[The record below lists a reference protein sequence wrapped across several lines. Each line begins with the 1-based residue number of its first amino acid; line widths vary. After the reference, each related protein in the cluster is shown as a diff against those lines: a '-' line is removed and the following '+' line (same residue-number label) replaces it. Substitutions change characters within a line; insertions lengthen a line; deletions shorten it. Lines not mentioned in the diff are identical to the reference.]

1 MLGGD
6 QETAEDGVGGFCVLD
21 MLELLGIATPV
32 IDRTVGNRETSS
44 LSGPGSA
51 VRHPFRGATSENE

>member
-6 QETAEDGVGGFCVLD
+6 QETAVVCSWRGVLD

-44 LSGPGSA
+44 FSGPGNA
-51 VRHPFRGATSENE
+51 VWHPFRGATSENE